1 MKVKFPCKMALEQTG
16 RSLTNEVPPN
26 EEGRFV
32 FNQEIRLRE
41 DSQKLFAE
49 LNICLVTEKG
59 ARYISGIAKLYH
71 N

>member
-49 LNICLVTEKG
+49 LNICLVT
-59 ARYISGIAKLYH
+59 
-71 N
+71 